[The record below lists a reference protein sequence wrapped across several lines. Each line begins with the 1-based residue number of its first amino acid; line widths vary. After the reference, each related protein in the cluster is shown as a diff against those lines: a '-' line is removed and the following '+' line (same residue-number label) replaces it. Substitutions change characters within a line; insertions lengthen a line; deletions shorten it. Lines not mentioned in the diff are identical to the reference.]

1 MHKPRHYITL
11 LAFGFAAIIV
21 LLLQL
26 VLGSVH
32 IPMATVWDTLSG
44 ANIDPVF
51 NEIILNG
58 RLPSAIAS
66 LLAGAALSISGLHMQ
81 ILFRNPIAGP
91 YVLGI
96 SAGANLGVACL
107 LMLSGFISAN
117 SILYTL
123 FANEWSISI
132 AAALGAALVF
142 SLIISTAFRIRNVVS
157 LLIIGLMLG
166 SAIGALVE
174 LMEAFASKDELRAYV
189 LWTFA
194 SFRQVTMPQVYV
206 MGFIFAIGLA
216 LSLYLIKPLQA
227 MLAGE
232 QYAITMGINV
242 ARTRRM
248 VVICTALLAGSITA
262 FCGPVAFVGLAVPHI
277 CRMIFRTSDTKLLT
291 IACLTLGALICA
303 TCSLIATLP
312 GSERALPLNVI
323 TSLLGAPYV
332 VWLIYSRSKT
342 M

>member
-1 MHKPRHYITL
+1 MRSPGNYITL
-11 LAFGFAAIIV
+11 LAFGMAAIVI

-32 IPMATVWDTLSG
+32 IPLPIVLDTITG
-44 ANIDPVF
+44 AKTDPVY

-96 SAGANLGVACL
+96 SAGANFGVACL
-107 LMLSGFISAN
+107 LMLSGYVSAN
-117 SILYTL
+117 SFVYAL
-123 FANEWSISI
+123 FSNEWSISI

-174 LMEAFASKDELRAYV
+174 LMEAFATKDELRAYV

-194 SFRQVTMPQVYV
+194 SFRQVTMPQIYV
-206 MGFIFAIGLA
+206 MSAIFTIGML
-216 LSLYLIKPLQA
+216 LSFYLIKPLQA

-242 ARTRRM
+242 TRTRQL
-248 VVICTALLAGSITA
+248 VVVCTALLAGSITA

-277 CRMIFRTSDTKLLT
+277 CRMIFKTADTRLLT
-291 IACLTLGALICA
+291 LACITLGALICA

-312 GSERALPLNVI
+312 GSERALPLNVV